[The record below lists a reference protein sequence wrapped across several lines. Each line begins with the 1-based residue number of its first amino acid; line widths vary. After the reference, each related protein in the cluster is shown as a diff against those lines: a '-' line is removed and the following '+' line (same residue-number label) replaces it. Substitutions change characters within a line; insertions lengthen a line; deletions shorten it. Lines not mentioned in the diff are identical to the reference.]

1 MHKNEMIT
9 PFDEA
14 INSRE
19 LQMLKTILPYVPLA
33 KQRQLVLVIE
43 MLQMQSTLNYLDSA
57 NNLLA
62 AQDIPE
68 ETDNRVAMLSAIKRF
83 CTPKDQDTIDNIINV
98 LSIMNNQI

>member
-1 MHKNEMIT
+1 MDKNEMIT

-98 LSIMNNQI
+98 LSIMSNQI

>member
-1 MHKNEMIT
+1 MDKNEMIT

>member
-1 MHKNEMIT
+1 MDKNEMIT

-33 KQRQLVLVIE
+33 KQRQLVLVVE